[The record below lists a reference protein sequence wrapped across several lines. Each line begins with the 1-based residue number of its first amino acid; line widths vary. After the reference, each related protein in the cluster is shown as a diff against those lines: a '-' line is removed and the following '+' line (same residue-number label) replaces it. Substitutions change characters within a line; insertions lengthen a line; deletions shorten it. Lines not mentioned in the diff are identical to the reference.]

1 MDTSRTKFSVE
12 NLGAIRSGE
21 FTVKPLTLFC
31 GPNNTGKT
39 WLMYTI
45 YAFWRHL
52 RVPQLKGMDHVHEKL
67 KETGSYKGDI
77 NGWLHDHA
85 GNYIKKSGLIYPELF
100 SDIFNADET
109 LFENSKFN
117 WEIDQETF
125 IQSVIKKEFREHDN
139 KVLRVNKPEGSSN
152 LEVTL
157 VSNETPGMGEL
168 EYRLSLIFSRLFLD
182 LPHPFLMPAERNGLH
197 LFFRELSAKR
207 TALLHH
213 ASKEKIDLSQ
223 LFRDVMRS
231 RYALPIADYIDW
243 LNDLPS
249 FRKRSSSPFH
259 VMAEA
264 VRRKVSYG
272 KYIVNRDGDISF
284 RPRKLNW
291 DSSEQAPLD
300 MGLHATSSTVKSL
313 FGLWF
318 YLENDATF
326 GNALMI
332 DEPELHLHP
341 SHQRA
346 LARILAQLVNEG
358 LWVIVSTHS
367 DYLVREINSL
377 IMLHTDHEE
386 RDTLMKKYKFA
397 KEQLLDKNKVAAY
410 LVDDRAVSPMPVTP
424 DEGIIAETFDKVINA
439 LNDSSN
445 DIYYKYRESQ

>member
-1 MDTSRTKFSVE
+1 MHTPRTKFSVE

-39 WLMYTI
+39 WLMYAM

-52 RVPQLKGMDHVHEKL
+52 HVPRLKGMDHVHKKL
-67 KETGSYKGDI
+67 KETGSYQGDI
-77 NGWLHDHA
+77 NRWLHSHA
-85 GNYIKKSGLIYPELF
+85 GNYIKESGLFHSGFF

-117 WEIDQETF
+117 WGIDQETF
-125 IQSVIKKEFREHDN
+125 IQSVIKKEFREHDD
-139 KVLRVNKPEGSSN
+139 KVLRVNKPGGSSN

-157 VSNETPGMGEL
+157 VSSESPVGE
-168 EYRLSLIFSRLFLD
+168 ESEFRLALILSRLFLD
-182 LPHPFLMPAERNGLH
+182 FPRPFLMPAERNGLH

-213 ASKEKIDLSQ
+213 AGKEKIDLSQ
-223 LFRDVMRS
+223 LFRDVMKS

-243 LNDLPS
+243 LNNLTS
-249 FRKRSSSPFH
+249 FRKRGSGSFHSVAELVRKDVSSG
-259 VMAEA
+259 
-264 VRRKVSYG
+264 R
-272 KYIVNRDGDISF
+272 YIVSRDGDILF
-284 RPRKLNW
+284 RPKKLNR
-291 DSSEQAPLD
+291 DPNEPAPRY
-300 MGLHATSSTVKSL
+300 MGLHTTSSTVKSL

-318 YLENDATF
+318 YLENEATL

-346 LARILAQLVNEG
+346 LARVLAQLVNEG

-377 IMLHTDHEE
+377 IMLHTNHAE
-386 RDTLMKKYKFA
+386 RDVLMKAHKFTQ
-397 KEQLLDKNKVAAY
+397 EQLLNNDKVAAY
-410 LVDDRAVSPMPVTP
+410 LVDNREVSPMQITP
-424 DEGIIAETFDKVINA
+424 EEGIIADTFDVVINE
-439 LNDSSN
+439 LNNSSN
-445 DIYYKYRESQ
+445 DIYYKYRES